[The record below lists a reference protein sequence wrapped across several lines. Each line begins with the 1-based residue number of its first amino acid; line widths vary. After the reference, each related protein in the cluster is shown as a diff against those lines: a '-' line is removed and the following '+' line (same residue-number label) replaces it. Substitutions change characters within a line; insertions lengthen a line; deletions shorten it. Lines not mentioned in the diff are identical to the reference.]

1 MVLAGSVILYEFNS
15 ITLLPTQWHPWL
27 VTDWRGGWAREWGW
41 KELDLGR
48 AQISLGRDGSGT
60 RYFRGGSVGDSLKSK
75 STLLIL
81 RDAKGGLFLDNCV
94 SRKGS
99 GDRQLPTASTV
110 GANSADGSRLDVPG

>member
-1 MVLAGSVILYEFNS
+1 MGY
-15 ITLLPTQWHPWL
+15 
-27 VTDWRGGWAREWGW
+27 
-41 KELDLGR
+41 
-48 AQISLGRDGSGT
+48 
-60 RYFRGGSVGDSLKSK
+60 SLKSK

-99 GDRQLPTASTV
+99 GDRQLPIASTV